1 MSTATAA
8 GATSKPSQAACLT
21 APHLSQGTRKPGKWG
36 KPGKRGKV
44 HGMPPRGQHVAAG
57 QVAAI
62 FLRETIFID
71 SKGAQ
76 IIYP

>member
-57 QVAAI
+57 QVAAGYGRQDLLI
-62 FLRETIFID
+62 R
-71 SKGAQ
+71 KGHK
-76 IIYP
+76 